1 AGFSRLPQENIA
13 RLKGLD
19 IAQVRALAA
28 DLVAM
33 RMAKSSSGKDAA
45 A

>member
-1 AGFSRLPQENIA
+1 HIN
-13 RLKGLD
+13 RLKGVD

-28 DLVAM
+28 DLVAA